1 MSVTGGTPALDAGVG
16 VGVGVGAGAECDGRC
31 VATVKTE

>member
-1 MSVTGGTPALDAGVG
+1 MSVTGGTLALDAGVG